1 MASTNSHGSY
11 IDYTPG
17 SAVAVGDVVVLGSVV
32 AVAPRPIAANEL
44 GSVAVEGVFSVAK
57 QTGAS
62 TAVGQGD
69 IVYWDGSQ
77 AVTGSAGNTAMGF
90 ATEAAADAD
99 ATVKVKLVPLS

>member
-32 AVAPRPIAANEL
+32 AVAPRPISANEL

-62 TAVGQGD
+62 TAVAQGSK
-69 IVYWDGSQ
+69 VYWDGTQ
-77 AVTGSAGNTAMGF
+77 AVTGVTGTAMGF
-90 ATEAAADAD
+90 ATEAAADGD
-99 ATVKVKLVPLS
+99 ATVKVKLVPLA